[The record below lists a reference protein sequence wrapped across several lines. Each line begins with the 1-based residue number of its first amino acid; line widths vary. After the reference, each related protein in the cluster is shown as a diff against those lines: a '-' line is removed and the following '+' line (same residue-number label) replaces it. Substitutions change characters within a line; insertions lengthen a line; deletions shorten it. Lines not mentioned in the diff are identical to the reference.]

1 MFLKIMFKEFRH
13 NFRNWKANIMMIIF
27 PIVLMTILGAAFT
40 NSFASNLQ
48 LGDVRV
54 LYSAQENTPLSN
66 AFHTFAGD
74 IEKEMAISF
83 EETNNIQD
91 GINSI
96 KDIRYSCYVLITE
109 DPQEIKIYKNTRY
122 DFEANLFESL
132 VKTFASRYSSIA
144 QIAHTNPALLPRVMT
159 EPQGDFVETQSLD
172 RKRQAS
178 SLDYYAVTMLTLILM
193 YASLTGLWSIKN
205 EKNYKTQNR
214 ILAGPVSKFDLLTG
228 KVLGGIL
235 ITLIQTG
242 VVILFSKYILN
253 AYWGPDIFTIMLV
266 IVSQA
271 IMAISIGTGIAYLIR
286 SDSAATGVLNVAIP
300 IFVFLG
306 GGYVPLSMLGTTLGK
321 ISGLSPVRWTNSAI
335 FRVIYETDYSQ
346 VAPAILG
353 NLFVAALFII
363 VSVLLSRKEAV

>member
-40 NSFASNLQ
+40 NSFAGNLQ
-48 LGDVRV
+48 FSDVPV
-54 LYSAQENTPLSN
+54 LYSVQGNPALNN
-66 AFHTFAGD
+66 AFRSFAGSM
-74 IEKEMAISF
+74 EKEMGISF
-83 EETNNIQD
+83 EETNNIQE

-96 KDIRYSCYVLITE
+96 QDSKYSCYILITSN
-109 DPQEIKIYKNTRY
+109 PQEIKIYKNARH
-122 DFEANLFESL
+122 DFEANLLESL
-132 VKTFASRYSSIA
+132 TKSFACRYSAIA
-144 QIAHTNPALLPRVMT
+144 QIAQANPDIVPRILT
-159 EPQGDFVETQSLD
+159 EPQGEFVERQSLD

-214 ILAGPVSKFDLLTG
+214 ILAGPVSKFDFLSG

-235 ITLIQTG
+235 ITIIQAG

-253 AYWGPDIFTIMLV
+253 AYWGSDIFTIMLILITQSV
-266 IVSQA
+266 
-271 IMAISIGTGIAYLIR
+271 MAISIGVGVAYLIR

-306 GGYVPLSMLGTTLGK
+306 GGYVPLSMLGATLGR
-321 ISGLSPVRWTNSAI
+321 ISELSPVRWSNIAI
-335 FRVIYETDYSQ
+335 FRVIYDSDYSQ
-346 VAPAILG
+346 VAPAVLV
-353 NLFVAALFII
+353 NLFVAVLFIMVSI
-363 VSVLLSRKEAV
+363 VLSRKEAV